1 MLVNIHVLY
10 VFIFFLANHALSS
23 HKKLSDLTITNR
35 KTLNLLVYSVFEY
48 LFTKELYSEF
58 IKYISY
64 KVEKIV
70 LENVIINNVLEN
82 LETTFEAQVSHH
94 IRKNVQL
101 AYF

>member
-1 MLVNIHVLY
+1 MENI
-10 VFIFFLANHALSS
+10 FIFFLANHALSS

-70 LENVIINNVLEN
+70 LENVIINNVLEIK
-82 LETTFEAQVSHH
+82 TTFEALVWHH